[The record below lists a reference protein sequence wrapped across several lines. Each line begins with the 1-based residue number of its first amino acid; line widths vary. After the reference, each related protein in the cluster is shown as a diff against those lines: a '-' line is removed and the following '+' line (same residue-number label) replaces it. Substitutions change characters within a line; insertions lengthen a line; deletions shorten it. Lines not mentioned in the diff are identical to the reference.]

1 MEKDIDSCQNG
12 AKTVPSAGVSS
23 TEGTETQVRP
33 GGHPWGGTRPMVVIP
48 KG

>member
-1 MEKDIDSCQNG
+1 MEKDIDGCQNG
-12 AKTVPSAGVSS
+12 AKTVPSTGLG

-33 GGHPWGGTRPMVVIP
+33 GGHPRGGTRPMVFSP